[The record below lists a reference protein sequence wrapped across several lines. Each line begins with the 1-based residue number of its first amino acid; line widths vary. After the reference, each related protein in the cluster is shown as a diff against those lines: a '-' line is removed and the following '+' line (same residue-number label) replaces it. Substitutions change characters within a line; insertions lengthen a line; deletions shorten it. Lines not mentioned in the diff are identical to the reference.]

1 MRKGLVILLAV
12 IMTVLPA
19 GTALAAEDTPA
30 AGTQDAGT
38 VLAIDNE
45 NLYPGMDQPYSSCLL
60 YTSTTR
66 SSAAGMKSSTTSTIT
81 QRSSRPAGITPNSR
95 LRRKPISNG

>member
-38 VLAIDNE
+38 VLAIYNE
-45 NLYPGMDQPYSSCLL
+45 NLYPGKMCIRDMPYTGRRGKNC
-60 YTSTTR
+60 
-66 SSAAGMKSSTTSTIT
+66 AG
-81 QRSSRPAGITPNSR
+81 RP
-95 LRRKPISNG
+95 

>member
-12 IMTVLPA
+12 IATVLPA

-45 NLYPGMDQPYSSCLL
+45 NLYPGMDQPYSRDICLL
-60 YTSTTR
+60 AGGAPLSSFRSYRHRNCRAAAST
-66 SSAAGMKSSTTSTIT
+66 
-81 QRSSRPAGITPNSR
+81 
-95 LRRKPISNG
+95 